1 MKKSTPS
8 AIATTFRGSRYRKMW
23 QAAAD
28 GVYPQEHIPV
38 TSAGARFFNQDHW
51 TARAFVV
58 AMCDSLKRGDI
69 PTGSFPESHWIGVW
83 TMKANDRSIW
93 RPSIVVSATAE
104 ELTRR
109 DRDAIAGGC
118 YHEKGHTAY
127 SCRRQL
133 NDNEMETLLEEVWDL
148 VPNWAPYAGTILQWG
163 NLIEDIRIE
172 RLLQKDYAGT
182 GARLAPLQ
190 DFVLEMEIAGKAAAE
205 HRGLPVNE
213 DLRVVT
219 GAFRDLGLGYDTP
232 LQNKV
237 LGEYKTAS
245 PEAWKL
251 VTEGDLKPFLDAAIA
266 LGDVNRPGDD
276 LKHLSLA
283 MKVIATLLAKS
294 DAPLED
300 KPEGEGSEPPACEQ
314 CGAGVSKLRSRAVKG
329 QPDKIAIVCTE
340 CGHKIIIDKP
350 EKGEGGGDCEGGGIA
365 IEDPND
371 DGTEEDNEG
380 GGNSP
385 QGPVIRADEEEE
397 EDSTPDTGSD
407 EGEDEGEG
415 NDTKDGDDGTGEEAG
430 DEEADGEDTEGD
442 TPGQS
447 PSDKEGEETEGSDE
461 GDGEGDSDGDSDGD
475 DDGETGDDTSNE
487 AQDEGGKDGGA
498 GAGEEQA
505 PMTPEEI
512 AAAIVDALEDGDDSG
527 IKTHNEALDELTAD
541 ANEKETGSVQAG
553 EQMWGPY
560 FPDLDEVRQAT
571 EGNRTTASALRNK
584 ARKSGGALKTMLR
597 RKFLA
602 DRSTRRF
609 HGVKRGKGLSER
621 RLVDSAVEMA
631 ANVTPTR
638 PDFADI
644 DKRDCSLAAAIIVDQ
659 SGSMSRRRETAAIAM
674 LALADGL
681 DGVGAPVLCAGF
693 RDIWHSQGNV
703 DLAPIEG
710 TRRNFHRTSAI
721 GIDVFK
727 GWEEPLRNCLVRFPS
742 VQATGGTPM
751 ADGVQYGLQALSE
764 RTERHRILFVLTDG
778 EPDHQ
783 HIGVMR
789 RQIRLAREAG
799 IEVVG
804 IGIDDGCYGVMRTF
818 EKGVAVSNIKEL
830 PKAILTILDEI
841 VFPSRAKRVK
851 LDGKFDR
858 QKRQRKTG

>member
-1 MKKSTPS
+1 MKNATPQS
-8 AIATTFRGSRYRKMW
+8 IANTYAGSRYRKMW

-28 GVYPQEHIPV
+28 GVYPQEYIPV

-69 PTGSFPESHWIGVW
+69 DAGSFPDTAWFDVW
-83 TMKANDRSIW
+83 TAKANSRTVY

-127 SCRRQL
+127 SCRRHL
-133 NDNEMETLLEEVWDL
+133 RDSEMETLLEDVWAL

-190 DFVLEMEIAGKAAAE
+190 DFVLEQEIAGKAAAE

-237 LGEYKTAS
+237 LEEYQTAS

-251 VTEGDLKPFLDAAIA
+251 VTEGELKPLLDEAIA
-266 LGDVNRPGDD
+266 LGDANRPGDD
-276 LKHLSLA
+276 LKHLTIA

-294 DAPLED
+294 DAPMED
-300 KPEGEGSEPPACEQ
+300 QPEGGEQPACEQ
-314 CGAGVSKLRSRAVKG
+314 CGAGASKLRSRAVKG

-340 CGHKIIIDKP
+340 CGHKTIIDKP
-350 EKGEGGGDCEGGGIA
+350 EKGEGGNGEGGGIA
-365 IEDPND
+365 IEDPNADED
-371 DGTEEDNEG
+371 DGDTED
-380 GGNSP
+380 GGNGP
-385 QGPVIRADEEEE
+385 QGPVIRTDDEEEE
-397 EDSTPDTGSD
+397 DDTPETGAGEGD
-407 EGEDEGEG
+407 DDGEDTEE
-415 NDTKDGDDGTGEEAG
+415 GDDGTTGDEGG
-430 DEEADGEDTEGD
+430 DEEADGEGA
-442 TPGQS
+442 
-447 PSDKEGEETEGSDE
+447 EGSDKGE
-461 GDGEGDSDGDSDGD
+461 GEGEGDSDSDGD
-475 DDGETGDDTSNE
+475 DEGDTDEGDTSNN
-487 AQDEGGKDGGA
+487 AQDDGGKEGGA

-505 PMTPEEI
+505 PMTAEEI
-512 AAAIVDALEDGDDSG
+512 AASIVDALEDGDDSG
-527 IKTHNEALDELTAD
+527 IKTHNEALDELTAE
-541 ANEKETGSVQAG
+541 ANEKETESVQAG

-560 FPDLDEVRQAT
+560 YPDMDEVKKAD
-571 EGNRTTASALRNK
+571 EGSRSTASTLRNK

-644 DKRDCSLAAAIIVDQ
+644 AKRDCSLAAAIIVDQ

-693 RDIWHSQGNV
+693 RDIWHSNYGAA
-703 DLAPIEG
+703 DPAPIQG

-727 GWEEPLRNCLVRFPS
+727 GWEEPLRSCLVRFPS
-742 VQATGGTPM
+742 VMATGGTPM
-751 ADGVQYGLQALSE
+751 GDGVQYGLQALSE
-764 RTERHRILFVLTDG
+764 RPERHRVLFVLTDG
-778 EPDHQ
+778 EPDYDHR
-783 HIGVMR
+783 GVMR

-804 IGIDDGCYGVMRTF
+804 IGIDDGCYGVLNTF
-818 EKGVAVSNIKEL
+818 EKGVAVKNLAEL

-851 LDGKFDR
+851 LDGKFNR
-858 QKRQRKTG
+858 QKRRAV